1 MNLTLLIVIFFDT
14 FHAGRN
20 FTHSLEV
27 KPMPLLVGG
36 AIATVL
42 GLLGLIVWWQAF
54 VIILKGALPIML
66 LLGGGLAMY
75 VGYDDIQDQLREDK
89 KKQDEKLDKA
99 REEIEQIRAKAELYR
114 EELERLKDG
123 SLKSRENN
131 S

>member
-1 MNLTLLIVIFFDT
+1 
-14 FHAGRN
+14 
-20 FTHSLEV
+20 
-27 KPMPLLVGG
+27 MPLLVGG

-54 VIILKGALPIML
+54 AIVLKGALPIML
-66 LLGGGLAMY
+66 LLGGGLAVY

-114 EELERLKDG
+114 EELERLKDE
-123 SLKSRENN
+123 SLKSGENN

>member
-1 MNLTLLIVIFFDT
+1 
-14 FHAGRN
+14 
-20 FTHSLEV
+20 
-27 KPMPLLVGG
+27 MPLLVGG
-36 AIATVL
+36 AIAPVL

-89 KKQDEKLDKA
+89 KKQDEKIDKA

-131 S
+131 T

>member
-1 MNLTLLIVIFFDT
+1 
-14 FHAGRN
+14 
-20 FTHSLEV
+20 
-27 KPMPLLVGG
+27 MPLLVGG

-42 GLLGLIVWWQAF
+42 GLLGLIVWWQPF
-54 VIILKGALPIML
+54 VIILKGALPIMM

-123 SLKSRENN
+123 SLKARENN